1 MLLCELNK
9 TIIEINTGSE
19 CDPAVTFGVIVLTE
33 AGIVLMAQ
41 QATEKGGGLHI
52 TYYSTDGD
60 IHTRPTYKT
69 HRMWQTVPWSVTHSI
84 TVIVL

>member
-60 IHTRPTYKT
+60 IHTRPTHKT
-69 HRMWQTVPWSVTHSI
+69 HRMWQAAAWSVTHST
-84 TVIVL
+84 TVHV